1 VARWALM
8 RCRRFRSASLWLLPV
23 PLRVVAASGEHSR
36 SIATSAASSIPTGTT
51 VLLEPLAVSFFFFE
65 RKRGGKPM
73 ACEVASTCEAANTAT
88 ANKLASSHVWLALD
102 RFRPGAGLP
111 IDRAVK

>member
-23 PLRVVAASGEHSR
+23 PLRVVAASGEHSP

-51 VLLEPLAVSFFFFE
+51 VLLEPLAVSFFFLKG
-65 RKRGGKPM
+65 R
-73 ACEVASTCEAANTAT
+73 EAG
-88 ANKLASSHVWLALD
+88 SRWLAKS
-102 RFRPGAGLP
+102 RV
-111 IDRAVK
+111 RAKLRTRQQPTS